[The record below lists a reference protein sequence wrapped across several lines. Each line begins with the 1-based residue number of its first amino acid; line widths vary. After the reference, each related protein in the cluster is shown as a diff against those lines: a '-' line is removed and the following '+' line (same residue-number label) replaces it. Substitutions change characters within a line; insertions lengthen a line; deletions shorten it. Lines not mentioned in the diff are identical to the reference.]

1 MSSPQIETLDATTAT
16 MTLSLEAG
24 LYPIDVLYGAAFVF
38 IDRAYV
44 LLDRHIDAK
53 DGKSA
58 RYIVHLRGKGKLS
71 EAQLRD
77 IAGEFGNELLSQA
90 LRRKVVA
97 TVDDAIDEAA
107 ADVTAVLHDGRRV
120 HVFVEHAIGSLQR
133 PMTDAMLE
141 GKFHGMGD
149 SVLGAQR
156 ISALIAAAWGIGNAP
171 DVGAL
176 VALARP

>member
-90 LRRKVVA
+90 LRRKVVKANQKLIEDIA
-97 TVDDAIDEAA
+97 TQAISGAA
-107 ADVTAVLHDGRRV
+107 G
-120 HVFVEHAIGSLQR
+120 GSL
-133 PMTDAMLE
+133 PADFLAGGDDDNLDFLEDPLGIAMPWE
-141 GKFHGMGD
+141 EKFSKKKKDGE
-149 SVLGAQR
+149 
-156 ISALIAAAWGIGNAP
+156 SAT
-171 DVGAL
+171 
-176 VALARP
+176 